1 MAQVLVR
8 DLDETVVARLKER
21 ARCNGR
27 SLQKEAKSI
36 LEEAARTMTID
47 AETPKKLD
55 LHLIA
60 DNYATHKHPKER
72 GWQNILDALHSDIR
86 LLAQQAASSA

>member
-36 LEEAARTMTID
+36 LEEAARTMTMEEARELSERWQRRFKGRAFSD
-47 AETPKKLD
+47 SAE
-55 LHLIA
+55 LICEDRA
-60 DNYATHKHPKER
+60 R
-72 GWQNILDALHSDIR
+72 
-86 LLAQQAASSA
+86 